1 MDVPYTVAGHTYNI
15 TCLSVGNPHCV
26 SFVEDVDQVPLE
38 TVGPLLECAEI
49 FPRRA
54 NVSFVSVEDETTLNM
69 RVWER
74 GIGETWACGT
84 AACAVVAESEVAFVL
99 AEAYL
104 EKFGRDNMADIKA
117 AVKAYRQRLR
127 TMAR

>member
-1 MDVPYTVAGHTYNI
+1 MRTSNNAGGLEGGMTTGMPLI
-15 TCLSVGNPHCV
+15 V
-26 SFVEDVDQVPLE
+26 SAAMKPIPTLMTPLE
-38 TVGPLLECAEI
+38 TVNLDTLE
-49 FPRRA
+49 
-54 NVSFVSVEDETTLNM
+54 VEEASK
-69 RVWER
+69 ER
-74 GIGETWACGT
+74 SDT
-84 AACAVVAESEVAFVL
+84 CAVVAESEVAFVL

>member
-1 MDVPYTVAGHTYNI
+1 MT
-15 TCLSVGNPHCV
+15 
-26 SFVEDVDQVPLE
+26 PLE
-38 TVGPLLECAEI
+38 TVNLDTLEVEEASKERSDTCAV
-49 FPRRA
+49 P
-54 NVSFVSVEDETTLNM
+54 
-69 RVWER
+69 
-74 GIGETWACGT
+74 
-84 AACAVVAESEVAFVL
+84 ACAVVAESEVAFVL